1 MKKEDFLECNE
12 KEIVLRRKLIEK
24 AKKLKVGQIYKWGG
38 YKWLGPGERYNK
50 EIIGQLFSFVF
61 STQSTGV
68 SFRVL
73 AHDGLY
79 GIGKTITC
87 QIDDNPKQFEE
98 VKETDLPLYIG
109 WKTTEGFAKKLKRI
123 KI

>member
-12 KEIVLRRKLIEK
+12 KEIVLRKKLIEK

-38 YKWLGPGERYNK
+38 DNK

-79 GIGKTITC
+79 WIGKTITC
-87 QIDDNPKQFEE
+87 QIDDDPKQFEE
-98 VKETDLPLYIG
+98 VKETDLPLYVG
-109 WKTTEGFAKKLKRI
+109 WKTTEKFAKKLKRI
-123 KI
+123 KV